1 MNVNTNPKK
10 ETSLYLKTN
19 DMAKLIGYSGDY
31 LLKNREII
39 FMKDIHYFP
48 KNKRIDWKVSKILE
62 WVENKN
68 ISLQAKEILNLV
80 L

>member
-1 MNVNTNPKK
+1 MITK
-10 ETSLYLKTN
+10 ETPLDLKTN

-31 LLKNREII
+31 LLKNREVTFIQGV
-39 FMKDIHYFP
+39 HYFP

-68 ISLQAKEILNLV
+68 LSLQAKEILDLV

>member
-1 MNVNTNPKK
+1 MSLNPNSKK
-10 ETSLYLKTN
+10 EMPLYLKTN

-31 LLKNREII
+31 LLKNREVI
-39 FMKDIHYFP
+39 FIQGVHYFP
-48 KNKRIDWKVSKILE
+48 KDKRIDWKVSKILE

>member
-1 MNVNTNPKK
+1 MSLEKTP
-10 ETSLYLKTN
+10 LYLKTN

-31 LLKNREII
+31 LLKNREVI
-39 FMKDIHYFP
+39 FMLGIHYFP
-48 KNKRIDWKVSKILE
+48 KDKRIDWKVSKILE
-62 WVENKN
+62 WIENKN